1 LLDKRF
7 EVHALRRLAA
17 RLTGV
22 MLLTVAL
29 AMPVASVDAHA
40 AAHLAS
46 PVDATQHHHH
56 DEHGGVVI
64 DHDHGDRS
72 APDARGDADEDGGHA
87 HMPAQAVGF
96 EAPAVSEVATPVR
109 SPALTRVEPSADRP
123 PPDIG
128 PLPHNRPPRFA

>member
-1 LLDKRF
+1 M
-7 EVHALRRLAA
+7 HALRRLAA

-29 AMPVASVDAHA
+29 AMPVASMDAHA
-40 AAHLAS
+40 ASHLAS

-56 DEHGGVVI
+56 DEHGRVVA
-64 DHDHGDRS
+64 DHDHGDQS
-72 APDARGDADEDGGHA
+72 SPDVPGDTDEDGGHA

-96 EAPAVSEVATPVR
+96 EAPALAAVLTLVR
-109 SPALTRVEPSADRP
+109 QVPSIKVEPSADRP
-123 PPDIG
+123 PPDIA